1 MGKIQSIPANRRPH
15 ESAWRSGFTLIEL
28 LVVLAIL
35 ALMVAIVTPQVM
47 KYLGR
52 ARTDTAQ
59 IELRNLET
67 ALDLFM
73 IDVGRY
79 PTQDEGLDALV
90 VNSSHSPKWH
100 GPYLKASSVPLDPWG
115 HPYRYKVP
123 GHNGDYDLYTLGP
136 DEHQGPQAA
145 AQ

>member
-90 VNSSHSPKWH
+90 VNSSHLPKWH
-100 GPYLKASSVPLDPWG
+100 GPYLKASAVPLDPWG
-115 HPYRYKVP
+115 HPYRYKIP
-123 GHNGDYDLYTLGP
+123 GQNGDYDLYTIGS
-136 DEHQGPQAA
+136 DERQGPQAA